1 MSQGIPELL
10 KSGER
15 ARLIPAVADTSR
27 EQRALS
33 ILLAS
38 LTATHELA
46 KTLLGELG
54 QRVGNRTRINV
65 YTEVTFRS
73 CPQGVR
79 NRPDGLIEVNTGRK
93 VWRALVEAKV
103 GNTEIDANQIQDY
116 LSIARENRI
125 DAVLTISN
133 QFVARPTH
141 SPVALP
147 KKRPKSVELYHW
159 SWMHLLTQAK
169 LLISE
174 GEIESPDQRYLL
186 GEAIRFFESDKSGI
200 SGFDQMNQEWKDLVQ
215 KVQSGAVPKRDA
227 PEIENTVAAW
237 HQEQRDIGL
246 ILSRSLGRQV
256 RIKLKKAHRDD
267 PVKRMHDDC
276 ERLVKEFRLHCVF
289 DIPDAASDLDVVVD
303 LRTRNVTCSMSLD
316 APEDKKKT
324 SARVNWLLRQLKDT
338 NDSDVMI
345 KARWPS
351 RAADTIAKLSDLR
364 EDPAVFQT
372 DNQKLAPTRL
382 DAMLVRDLAGK
393 FTGRRTFIEHV
404 ERVVPE
410 FYQQVGQHLR
420 AWVPP
425 PPKPK
430 KSGAADFDSGD
441 AQPAVREHEEIGE
454 SAASAS
460 RDADFTDLGS
470 SRE

>member
-15 ARLIPAVADTSR
+15 ASLIPAVADTSR

-46 KTLLGELG
+46 RTLLGDLG
-54 QRVGNRTRINV
+54 QRVGNRTRINAC
-65 YTEVTFRS
+65 TEVTFRA

-79 NRPDGLIEVNTGRK
+79 NRPDGLIEVNTGRN

-116 LSIARENRI
+116 LAIARENGI

-141 SPVALP
+141 SPVVLP

-159 SWMHLLTQAK
+159 SWMHVLTQAK

-174 GEIESPDQRYLL
+174 GQVESPDQRYLL
-186 GEAIRFFESDKSGI
+186 GEAIRFFDSDKSGI
-200 SGFDQMNQEWKDLVQ
+200 SGFDQMNQEWKDLVL

-227 PEIENTVAAW
+227 PEVENTVAAW

-267 PVKRMHDDC
+267 PAKRLRDDC
-276 ERLVKEFRLHCVF
+276 DQLVKEFRLHCTLE
-289 DIPDAASDLDVVVD
+289 IPDAASDLEVMAD
-303 LRTRNVTCSMSLD
+303 LRTRNVTCWMTLD
-316 APEDKKKT
+316 APDDKKKT

-338 NDSDVMI
+338 DDPDVMI

-351 RAADTIAKLSDLR
+351 RAADTIAKLSVLR
-364 EDPAVFQT
+364 EDPTALQT
-372 DNQKLAPTRL
+372 ENQKSAPNRL

-430 KSGAADFDSGD
+430 KAPVPDSERDDTQPSFRENDVTEVSSPTVTGYADVTGFGSGG
-441 AQPAVREHEEIGE
+441 G
-454 SAASAS
+454 
-460 RDADFTDLGS
+460 
-470 SRE
+470 